1 MSKSATF
8 PVTGMT
14 CAGCAN
20 SIQSMLEHTDGV
32 KEAMVN
38 FAANSVRITWDE
50 DKINETGIR
59 KAVQQVGYDIIVKKE
74 TRNETRDRE
83 QAHLKALRNRVTGAG
98 ILSLPLMVLGMTMM
112 EDTVSR
118 YTMWALATPVVFWFG
133 RFFFIHAFKQ
143 LLKGKANMDTLVALS
158 TGVSYLFSAF
168 NTLYPEYWH
177 QHGQHAHVYFE
188 ASAVIIF
195 FILLGKWLEEKAKA
209 GAGDAIRK
217 LMQLAPD
224 TARLFNAENGQV
236 VIVPLETVEA
246 GQLLLVN
253 EGDRVPVD
261 GELMDGEV
269 LMDESTVTG
278 ESLPAEK
285 QPGSKLHAGTLCS
298 RGSLIMKATA
308 VGEDTLLARIIRQVE
323 AAQGSKAPVQKL
335 ADRIS
340 GIFVPVVILIS
351 LFTWLGWTMAG
362 NPVQGL
368 ISAVTVL
375 VIACPCALG
384 LATPTALMAG
394 IGKAA
399 GKGILIRNATAL
411 EQASAM
417 TDLILDKTGTL
428 TAGRPEVTH
437 AAWFTTADGDLKKAL
452 YNMELR
458 SVHPL
463 AGALKNHL
471 GEQEIMHFTRFKT
484 EKGLGIEAANDHGQY
499 YAGTYGYVCRKTGQ
513 NATDFEGHDSSA
525 SQVWFGRNH
534 ELIACFEIRDPL
546 KPEAASAI
554 DRLKVMGIRLHL
566 LSGDRPEVVAAVA
579 AETGI
584 ENYRG
589 RCLPADK
596 SQELKLLKA
605 QGRVTGMAGDG
616 INDSEALALADVS
629 FAMSEGSDIAMD
641 AADVTLLNGNLE
653 LIPQAI
659 SLSRATRRTIRQN
672 LFWAFIYNI
681 IGIPVAA
688 GLLIPFT
695 GWSLDPMFAAAAMA
709 LSSVSVVSNS
719 LRLKWRK

>member
-1 MSKSATF
+1 MQNCATF

-14 CAGCAN
+14 CAGCAS
-20 SIQSMLEHTDGV
+20 SIQSILEHTDGV

-38 FAANSVRITWDE
+38 FAANSVYVTWD
-50 DKINETGIR
+50 DHKISESGL
-59 KAVQQVGYDIIVKKE
+59 KQAVRRAGYDIIIQKE
-74 TRNETRDRE
+74 TRNEVRDRE
-83 QAHLKALRNRVTGAG
+83 QAHLRSLRNYVLGAG
-98 ILSLPLMVLGMTMM
+98 IFSLPLIVLGMTMM

-158 TGVSYLFSAF
+158 TGASYLFSAF

-269 LMDESTVTG
+269 LIDESTVTG

-285 QPGSKLHAGTLCS
+285 QVGAKLHAGTLCS
-298 RGSLIMKATA
+298 SGSLIMKATA

-323 AAQGSKAPVQKL
+323 AAQGSKAPVQRL

-340 GIFVPVVILIS
+340 GIFVPVVMLIS
-351 LFTWLGWTMAG
+351 LFTWVGWTMAG

-399 GKGILIRNATAL
+399 GRGILIRNATAL

-428 TAGRPEVTH
+428 TAGRPAVVH
-437 AAWFTTADGDLKKAL
+437 ASWFTSAQDELKKVL

-458 SVHPL
+458 SIHPL

-471 GEQEIMHFTRFKT
+471 GEQEIMHFTRFDT
-484 EKGLGIEAANDHGQY
+484 EKGQGIEAANDHGQF

-513 NATDFEGHDSSA
+513 NATNFEGHDSSA

-546 KPEAASAI
+546 KAGAAAAMNM
-554 DRLKVMGIRLHL
+554 LKQLGIRLYL
-566 LSGDRPEVVAAVA
+566 LSGDRTEVVAAVA
-579 AETGI
+579 RETGI
-584 ENYRG
+584 QHYRG
-589 RCLPADK
+589 HCLPADK
-596 SQELKLLKA
+596 SHELKQLKA
-605 QGRVTGMAGDG
+605 RGRITGMAGDG

-641 AADVTLLNGNLE
+641 AADVTLLNGNLK
-653 LIPQAI
+653 LIPEAI
-659 SLSRATRRTIRQN
+659 VLSRATRRTIRQN
-672 LFWAFIYNI
+672 LFLAFVYNI
-681 IGIPVAA
+681 IGLPLAA
-688 GLLIPFT
+688 GLLIPIS

-719 LRLKWRK
+719 LMLKWRK